1 MWIYFII
8 LTIPTF
14 LILNWVLKKYIK
26 NQKNRKIST
35 IIGTIILTPILFYGI
50 IYLFLS
56 FIFYEPQYKFDK
68 EKWFNE
74 KHQRF
79 EMRDD
84 IVKREI
90 FLNKSK
96 KGVLNFIGEPTL
108 GDTTDIWIYELGMGG
123 GGVVFQFNQLIVTF
137 KNDTVRKV
145 EKLEV
150 ID

>member
-1 MWIYFII
+1 MYIYLII
-8 LTIPTF
+8 LTFPTF
-14 LILNWVLKKYIK
+14 LFLNWVLKKYIK

-56 FIFYEPQYKFDK
+56 YIFYEPQYKFDK

-74 KHQRF
+74 KNERF

-84 IVKREI
+84 IV
-90 FLNKSK
+90 NSK
-96 KGVLNFIGEPTL
+96 ILMKKTKKEVLAVIGEPTK
-108 GDTTDIWIYELGMGG
+108 GDTTDIWSYSLGMGG
-123 GGVVFQFNQLIVTF
+123 GGVLFQFNDLVVTF

-145 EKLEV
+145 EKIEI